1 MIRQINTPKEL
12 YEYCKEFNAEDWKI
26 IIREHHKME
35 IPNLEGVYIVTD
47 KKVVLIVI

>member
-35 IPNLEGVYIVTD
+35 KPKLEGIYIVT
-47 KKVVLIVI
+47 KKKEVLIII